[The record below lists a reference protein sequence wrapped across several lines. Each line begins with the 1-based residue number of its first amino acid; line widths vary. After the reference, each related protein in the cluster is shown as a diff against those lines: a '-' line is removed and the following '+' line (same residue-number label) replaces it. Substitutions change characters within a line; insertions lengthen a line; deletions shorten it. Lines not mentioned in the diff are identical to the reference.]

1 MVLEKK
7 MDSYIKRMKL
17 EHFLT
22 AHKKIN
28 LKWIKDLNVRA
39 ETINFLE
46 ENIGRTLDGIH

>member
-1 MVLEKK
+1 

-17 EHFLT
+17 EHFST

-46 ENIGRTLDGIH
+46 ENVSRTLDGIH